1 MNINDFLKKVS
12 FFAHLSDHDL
22 NYLSQMIEVV
32 QLPAGAQL
40 FAEGVIGDRAYII
53 REGQIEIL
61 KTSAEGQVLLAVRQA
76 GDLIG
81 EMSLLDK
88 APRLG
93 SARARTAS
101 VLLAVRQ
108 EQFNHLL
115 NTSPSAAQAILGIII
130 PRWRN
135 VETVLQQNEQI
146 VREQAKKL
154 EQALAALQTAND
166 ELEQRVAHRTVELAQ
181 ANAILQRHIVELK
194 QAEQERLQLSAIQ
207 RELAIAHEIQTRLL
221 PPAKPDWP
229 DLDVICY
236 STPAHEVGGDLYDYH
251 ALGDNRFAMIIG
263 DVSGK
268 GIPAALLMAMSLASF
283 QATVGQ
289 NMAPEALLAHLDQAI
304 GAYTGL
310 TGPNCALI
318 YAEISLPPPT
328 LLNED
333 NGRILR
339 VANAGCIPPLI
350 RRVDGS
356 VEWVDVR
363 GIPLGLNFGT
373 AQPGYEQVHRTLATG
388 DLLILT
394 SDGVVEAHNAAGH
407 LFGFE
412 RLEQAV
418 AAGSNA
424 GPETMLEHLK
434 REIAAFRGDTELYD
448 DLTIVVVRV

>member
-12 FFAHLSDHDL
+12 FFADLSDHDL
-22 NYLSQMIEVV
+22 SYLSQMIEVV

-61 KTSAEGQVLLAVRQA
+61 KTSAEGQVLLAIRQA

-93 SARARTAS
+93 SARARTDS
-101 VLLAVRQ
+101 LLLAVRQ

-115 NTSPSAAQAILGIII
+115 DASPSAARAILGIII

-135 VETVLQQNEQI
+135 IETVLQQNEQI

-181 ANAILQRHIVELK
+181 ANAILKRHIVELK

-236 STPAHEVGGDLYDYH
+236 STPAREVGGDLYDYH
-251 ALGDNRFAMIIG
+251 ALGDNRFAIIIG

-289 NMAPEALLAHLDQAI
+289 NMAPEALLAYLDQAI

-310 TGPNCALI
+310 TGSNCALI
-318 YAEISLPPPT
+318 YAEISLPP
-328 LLNED
+328 NQD

-363 GIPLGLNFGT
+363 GIPLGMNFGT
-373 AQPGYEQVHRTLATG
+373 AQPGYEQVRRTLATG

-394 SDGVVEAHNAAGH
+394 SDGVTEAHNAANH

-424 GPETMLEHLK
+424 SPETMLEHLK

-448 DLTIVVVRV
+448 DLTIVVVQV